1 MDIARLK
8 KLLSHQQDI
17 LSKIALGRP
26 LNDVLNDICLSIE
39 ELLDDKSA
47 RCSILSIKDEQL
59 FHCAAPNID
68 DKYCQAING
77 VRIGPKVGSCG
88 TAAFRKSR
96 VIVED
101 IAISPLWQDFKALA
115 LSYGLKSCWS
125 TAIISTQSKT
135 LGSLA
140 IYHSSSK
147 SPTDKDLELI
157 DYFVHFSSIAL
168 EKNVESLNAKRLIA
182 DLQKSNQKFQ
192 AFTQVMP
199 DLTLIL
205 SEDGVYTDIYGSA
218 DELLYG
224 SVNKLINK
232 NVNDALPKKDA
243 QPIMSVIE
251 KTLATNEVQIFEYQ
265 LDVLK
270 GNMTFEGRTAP
281 LDHYQ
286 PNFPNKRHIVWIAR
300 DITVRK
306 EAEKAIEKLA
316 FFDPLTNLPN
326 RRMLNER
333 LTMCIERIKRSSK
346 TGALLFLD
354 IDNFKRINDSLGHS
368 AGDQI
373 LVELST
379 RLSAT
384 IRASD
389 TLARVGGDEFIILL
403 EYVGENNEQA
413 IIESEKVAQKL
424 HSVFDEKFE
433 LGELAFQVSCSI
445 GISLVNNGNS
455 LVDNILKFADTA
467 MYRAKMKKG
476 NSYNFYD
483 PKLQTLLEKQAE
495 LETDLVRAIAND
507 EFCAY
512 FQPQVNTSG
521 KVIGAEALIRW
532 NHPSKGLIAPNEF
545 IPIAEQYG
553 LIQKLQNIVLLD
565 ICILIAQLRTD
576 NMIDELFSVSIN
588 ISHCQFNSSTLKT
601 ELLNAMAGFDIR
613 PSQIKLEITESML
626 AGDIDNTIQQMQEIK
641 AKGFTFSIDDFGT
654 GYSCLTHLSAFPVN
668 ELKIDKSFIDK
679 ILDNGTGFSIV
690 NTIITL
696 AKSLNITVVAEGV
709 EALEQHELLK
719 TLHIDSI
726 QGYLI
731 AKPMT
736 KSDYLAWHKINI
748 DHHQPFINTTH

>member
-1 MDIARLK
+1 LW
-8 KLLSHQQDI
+8 
-17 LSKIALGRP
+17 
-26 LNDVLNDICLSIE
+26 
-39 ELLDDKSA
+39 
-47 RCSILSIKDEQL
+47 
-59 FHCAAPNID
+59 
-68 DKYCQAING
+68 
-77 VRIGPKVGSCG
+77 
-88 TAAFRKSR
+88 
-96 VIVED
+96 
-101 IAISPLWQDFKALA
+101 IS
-115 LSYGLKSCWS
+115 
-125 TAIISTQSKT
+125 

-140 IYHSSSK
+140 IYHSSPK

-168 EKNVESLNAKRLIA
+168 EKSVESLNVKQLIA

-192 AFTQVMP
+192 AFTHVMP

-224 SVNKLINK
+224 SINKLINK
-232 NVNDALPKKDA
+232 NVNDALPKEDA

-286 PNFPNKRHIVWIAR
+286 PNFPNKRHVVWIAR

-333 LTMCIERIKRSSK
+333 LTMCIERIKRSGK

-354 IDNFKRINDSLGHS
+354 LDNFKRINDSLGHS

-379 RLSAT
+379 RLSAA

-389 TLARVGGDEFIILL
+389 TLARVGGDEFILLL
-403 EYVGENNEQA
+403 EYVGESNEQA
-413 IIESEKVAQKL
+413 IIESEKIAQKL

-445 GISLVNNGNS
+445 GISLVNNGNL

-483 PKLQTLLEKQAE
+483 PELQTLLEKQAE

-512 FQPQVNTSG
+512 FQPQVNTLG

-532 NHPSKGLIAPNEF
+532 NHPSKGLVAPNEF

-553 LIQKLQNIVLLD
+553 LIQKLQNIVLRD
-565 ICILIAQLRTD
+565 ICILIAQLRT
-576 NMIDELFSVSIN
+576 NNIIDELFSVSIN

-601 ELLNAMAGFDIR
+601 ELLNAMADFDIR

-626 AGDIDNTIQQMQEIK
+626 AGDIDNTIQQMKEIK

-679 ILDNGTGFSIV
+679 VLDNGTGFSIV

-736 KSDYLAWHKINI
+736 KGDYLAWHKINI
-748 DHHQPFINTTH
+748 DHHH

>member
-39 ELLDDKSA
+39 ELIDDQSA
-47 RCSILSIKDEQL
+47 RCSILSLKDEQL

-77 VRIGPKVGSCG
+77 VRIGPKTGSCG

-101 IAISPLWQDFKALA
+101 ISISPLWQDFKALA
-115 LSYGLKSCWS
+115 LSFDLRSCWS
-125 TAIISTQSKT
+125 TPIISTQSKT
-135 LGSLA
+135 LGSFA
-140 IYHSSSK
+140 IYHSSPK

-168 EKNVESLNAKRLIA
+168 EKNVESLNTKQLIA

-192 AFTQVMP
+192 AFAQVMP

-218 DELLYG
+218 DDLLYV

-265 LDVLK
+265 LDVPK
-270 GNMTFEGRTAP
+270 GNITFEGRTAP

-333 LTMCIERIKRSSK
+333 LTMCIERIKRSGK
-346 TGALLFLD
+346 TGALFFLD

-413 IIESEKVAQKL
+413 IIESEKVTQKL

-445 GISLVNNGNS
+445 GISLFNNGNL

-483 PKLQTLLEKQAE
+483 PELQTLLEKQAE

-507 EFCAY
+507 EFCTY
-512 FQPQVNTSG
+512 FQPQVNISG

-532 NHPSKGLIAPNEF
+532 NHPSKGLVAPNEF

-553 LIQKLQNIVLLD
+553 LIQKLQNIVLCD

-576 NMIDELFSVSIN
+576 NIIDELFSVSIN
-588 ISHCQFNSSTLKT
+588 VSHCQFNSSTLKT
-601 ELLNAMAGFDIR
+601 ELLNVMAGFDIR

-709 EALEQHELLK
+709 EVLEQHELLK
-719 TLHIDSI
+719 SLHIDSI

-736 KSDYLAWHKINI
+736 KDDYLVWHKINI
-748 DHHQPFINTTH
+748 DHHHPFINTTN

>member
-17 LSKIALGRP
+17 LSKIALGRS

-39 ELLDDKSA
+39 ELIDDKSA
-47 RCSILSIKDEQL
+47 KCSILSLKDEQL

-115 LSYGLKSCWS
+115 LSFDLKSCWS
-125 TAIISTQSKT
+125 TPIISTKSKT

-140 IYHSSSK
+140 IYHSSPK

-168 EKNVESLNAKRLIA
+168 EKSVESLNVKQLIA

-192 AFTQVMP
+192 AFTHVMP

-224 SVNKLINK
+224 SINKLINK
-232 NVNDALPKKDA
+232 NVNDALPKEDA

-286 PNFPNKRHIVWIAR
+286 PNFPNKRHVVWIAR

-333 LTMCIERIKRSSK
+333 LTMCIERIKRSGK

-354 IDNFKRINDSLGHS
+354 LDNFKRINDSLGHS

-379 RLSAT
+379 RLSAA

-389 TLARVGGDEFIILL
+389 TLARVGGDEFILLL
-403 EYVGENNEQA
+403 EYVGESNEQA
-413 IIESEKVAQKL
+413 IIESEKIAQKL

-445 GISLVNNGNS
+445 GISLVNNGNL

-483 PKLQTLLEKQAE
+483 PELQTLLEKQAE

-512 FQPQVNTSG
+512 FQPQVNTLG

-532 NHPSKGLIAPNEF
+532 NHPSKGLVAPNEF

-553 LIQKLQNIVLLD
+553 LIQKLQNIVLRD
-565 ICILIAQLRTD
+565 ICILITQLRTD
-576 NMIDELFSVSIN
+576 NIIDELFSVSIN

-601 ELLNAMAGFDIR
+601 ELLNAMADFDIR

-626 AGDIDNTIQQMQEIK
+626 AGDIDNTIQQMKEIK

-679 ILDNGTGFSIV
+679 VLDNGTGFSIV

-736 KSDYLAWHKINI
+736 KGDYLAWHKINI
-748 DHHQPFINTTH
+748 DHHH

>member
-39 ELLDDKSA
+39 ELTDDKSA
-47 RCSILSIKDEQL
+47 KCSILSLKDEQL

-101 IAISPLWQDFKALA
+101 IATSPLWQDFKTLA
-115 LSYGLKSCWS
+115 LSFDLRSCWS
-125 TAIISTQSKT
+125 TPIISTQSKT
-135 LGSLA
+135 LGSFA
-140 IYHSSSK
+140 IYHSSPK

-168 EKNVESLNAKRLIA
+168 EKNVESLNAKQLIA

-224 SVNKLINK
+224 SINKLINK
-232 NVNDALPKKDA
+232 NVNDALPKEDA

-333 LTMCIERIKRSSK
+333 LTMCIERIKRSGK

-354 IDNFKRINDSLGHS
+354 LDNFKRINDSLGHS

-379 RLSAT
+379 RLSAA

-389 TLARVGGDEFIILL
+389 TLARVGGDEFILLL
-403 EYVGENNEQA
+403 EYVGESNEQA
-413 IIESEKVAQKL
+413 IIESEKIAQKL

-445 GISLVNNGNS
+445 GISLVNNGNL

-483 PKLQTLLEKQAE
+483 PELQTLLEKQAE
-495 LETDLVRAIAND
+495 LETDLVRAIANE

-512 FQPQVNTSG
+512 FQPQVNTLG

-532 NHPSKGLIAPNEF
+532 NHPSKGLVAPNDF

-553 LIQKLQNIVLLD
+553 LIQKLQNIVLRD
-565 ICILIAQLRTD
+565 ICILITQLRTD
-576 NMIDELFSVSIN
+576 NIIDELFSVSIN

-601 ELLNAMAGFDIR
+601 ELLTAIADFDIR

-736 KSDYLAWHKINI
+736 KGDYLAWHKINI
-748 DHHQPFINTTH
+748 DHHH